1 MQLHKPRTFG
11 RYELLAELGRGGMAE
26 LFLGRLVGIAGF
38 SKLVA
43 IKRILPHLSSDPRFV
58 EMFLNEGRIAARL
71 SHPNVCQVYE
81 LGEVDGELFLA
92 MEYLEGAAL
101 GELMTTIPRD
111 PTIMVRVAASVIG
124 QACDGLVYAHELRDA
139 HGVATPVVHRDISPH
154 NLFVTTDGICKLLDF
169 GVSKVVTD
177 ADQTQS
183 GLIKG
188 KLPYMPPEQI
198 RGEPID
204 ARVDVFSAGVVLWE
218 TLTGERLFLRQ
229 SDFLI
234 WKAIM
239 EEPVPKVSSY
249 HPVYGDE
256 LDAIIG
262 KALARE
268 REQRTPSIRA
278 FAEQLREAASRFGGP
293 VSTAELAE
301 LVRKNCASK
310 LADRSRQIAALGF
323 VKPVER
329 VPAVFPAAE
338 PSITRSVAVR
348 DNSVSIDRRPRRR
361 RWPLVA
367 LGVLAVGIVGFVAMS
382 MIDDE
387 SDSVAAAPAR
397 IVTDAPESASVV
409 DAGLDVGSIAMADAG
424 EADSAE
430 VAEEPEISFEPDDVA
445 TDQRH
450 RSKSRGTKPAT
461 KPATKPDKFGYF
473 SVDSNP
479 YATIYIDGKRV
490 DQTPL
495 YHLQVSAGRRQIRAV
510 LQDGR
515 QRTFTVRIE
524 PDKHVSS
531 GTLSW

>member
-1 MQLHKPRTFG
+1 MQAHQPRTFG

-38 SKLVA
+38 AKLVA

-81 LGEVDGELFLA
+81 LGEANGELFLA

-101 GELMTTIPRD
+101 GELMLSIPRD
-111 PTIMVRVAASVIG
+111 PIMMVRVAASVIG
-124 QACDGLVYAHELRDA
+124 QACDGLLYAHELRDA
-139 HGVATPVVHRDISPH
+139 LGTPTPVVHRDISPH

-249 HPVYGDE
+249 HPAYGDA
-256 LDAIIG
+256 LDAVIAN
-262 KALARE
+262 ALERE
-268 REQRTPSIRA
+268 RDQRTPSIKV
-278 FAEQLREAASRFGGP
+278 FADGLREAASHFGGP
-293 VSTAELAE
+293 FSTAEVAA
-301 LVRKNCASK
+301 LVRQNFASK
-310 LADRSRQIAALGF
+310 IADRSRQIAALGF

-329 VPAVFPAAE
+329 VQPVFPAAE
-338 PSITRSVAVR
+338 PSVTRSIGLR
-348 DNSVSIDRRPRRR
+348 DGSVSIDRPRRRR
-361 RWPLVA
+361 RWPALVA
-367 LGVLAVGIVGFVAMS
+367 AVVLLGVVGAIAMS
-382 MIDDE
+382 VTGDNR
-387 SDSVAAAPAR
+387 DSMAARIPVAADAQPSPA
-397 IVTDAPESASVV
+397 VAV
-409 DAGLDVGSIAMADAG
+409 ADAG
-424 EADSAE
+424 VDAPSGTIDGDGSDAIED
-430 VAEEPEISFEPDDVA
+430 PEIAFEPDTTVTEPRED
-445 TDQRH
+445 RP
-450 RSKSRGTKPAT
+450 SRAT
-461 KPATKPDKFGYF
+461 KPAKFGFF

-495 YHLQVSAGRRQIRAV
+495 YHRQVRAGRRQIRAV
-510 LQDGR
+510 LKDGR
-515 QRTFTVRIE
+515 QRTFSIRIE